1 MPAYSGKLLVIKK
14 NTGTVAVPVWTTV
27 AGMQTKN
34 MNISNTLVDIT
45 NDESANI
52 EYLAG
57 AGITDFQ
64 VTGEGVWK
72 DDAVNKSLIS
82 DALGRVEDQYQ
93 VIVPG
98 MGTFQGNM
106 LPETVN
112 TSGTTKAEARWQFT
126 LRATGTITF
135 TAS

>member
-14 NTGTVAVPVWTTV
+14 NTGTPSVPVWTTV

-34 MNISNTLVDIT
+34 MNINNTLVDIT
-45 NDESANI
+45 NDESTNI
-52 EYLAG
+52 EYLSG

-82 DALGRVEDQYQ
+82 DALGRVEDGYQ

-106 LPETVN
+106 MPETTN
-112 TSGTTKAEARWQFT
+112 ISATTKAETRWQFT
-126 LRATGTITF
+126 LRATGSITY